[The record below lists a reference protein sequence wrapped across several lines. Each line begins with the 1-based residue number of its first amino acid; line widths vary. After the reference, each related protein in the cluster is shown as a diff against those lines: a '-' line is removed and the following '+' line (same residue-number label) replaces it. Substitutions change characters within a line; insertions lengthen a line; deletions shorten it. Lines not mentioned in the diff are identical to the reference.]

1 MVAGEVVQAGPPAAE
16 IPQLRPEA
24 IPLAILFEDEHV
36 LVVDKPRGMTVHPG
50 HGRNRGTLVHA
61 LLAHTPTL
69 SGTAGSHRPGIV
81 HRLDRDTS
89 GLMVVAKSEAAHRGL
104 ALQVRKR
111 EVSRRYLA
119 LVWGGVRED
128 RILIDVPIGRHMRDP
143 TRMAAVP
150 RSQGDRRVRSALTD
164 IRAVERLGPIT
175 LVEAQLGTGRT
186 HQIRVHLAHVGHPV
200 VGDPVYG
207 RRRARQGMLGLAAE
221 TVSLVR
227 ALQGQ
232 ALHAHML
239 RFRHPIGG
247 QELSFSAPLPRD
259 MGALLGHLRQRERDA
274 ATGP

>member
-1 MVAGEVVQAGPPAAE
+1 
-16 IPQLRPEA
+16 
-24 IPLAILFEDEHV
+24 
-36 LVVDKPRGMTVHPG
+36 
-50 HGRNRGTLVHA
+50 
-61 LLAHTPTL
+61 
-69 SGTAGSHRPGIV
+69 
-81 HRLDRDTS
+81 
-89 GLMVVAKSEAAHRGL
+89 
-104 ALQVRKR
+104 
-111 EVSRRYLA
+111 
-119 LVWGGVRED
+119 VWGGVRED